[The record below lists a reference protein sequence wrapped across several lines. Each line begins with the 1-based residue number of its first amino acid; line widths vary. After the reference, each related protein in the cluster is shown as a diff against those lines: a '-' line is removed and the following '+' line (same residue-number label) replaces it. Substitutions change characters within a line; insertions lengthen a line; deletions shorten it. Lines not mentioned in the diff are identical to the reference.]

1 MEKQFVAITG
11 GIGSGKTLAS
21 EFARELGYAVFSC
34 DALYKEVILSSE
46 YIAKVQ
52 ALFPEAVQNGRVD
65 RKKLSDIVFNDAV
78 KLQQLNNISHP
89 LIMELLLQRMDMA
102 NGRII
107 FAEVPLLLEGGFEKL
122 FHRVIYIYR
131 SDTARVNAVMARD
144 GCTLDEVKKRMN
156 CQFNPFSESGESR
169 LKNCN
174 ALLIEND
181 GSPEDL
187 KNKIKSLIDEL

>member
-52 ALFPEAVQNGRVD
+52 AFFPEAVQNGRVD